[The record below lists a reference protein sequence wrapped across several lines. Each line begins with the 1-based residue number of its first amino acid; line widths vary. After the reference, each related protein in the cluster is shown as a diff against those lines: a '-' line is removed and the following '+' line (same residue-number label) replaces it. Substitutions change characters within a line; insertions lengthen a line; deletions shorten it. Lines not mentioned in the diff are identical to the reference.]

1 MHQSVHLRG
10 CKFGSGAYIMSP
22 AIEGPF
28 TIVLGHHS
36 SHHDTSEFPYSYL
49 VEKEER
55 SMLMPGANLTSC
67 GAVRDIEKWAQRDRR
82 RVRRD
87 VVDFAEYNPYVCS
100 GFVAAV
106 NTLHALAEA
115 DPDAGSYNH
124 RKVVIKANMLRRGIG
139 LYNKA
144 VVASMGA
151 MLARGASAPDADG
164 SGRWLDIAGQYITK
178 RAVDEILDAVDA
190 SSIRTFAELDDRFR
204 AFDARY
210 DDYAHSYAENLLA
223 SLLGHRPSAQ
233 EIAEAVE
240 AGANAHAAMRRTTD
254 ADRQRDCSPDMAVG
268 YGLDSD
274 SETEIMADYSA
285 VRGLE

>member
-1 MHQSVHLRG
+1 M
-10 CKFGSGAYIMSP
+10 
-22 AIEGPF
+22 
-28 TIVLGHHS
+28 
-36 SHHDTSEFPYSYL
+36 
-49 VEKEER
+49 
-55 SMLMPGANLTSC
+55 
-67 GAVRDIEKWAQRDRR
+67 
-82 RVRRD
+82 
-87 VVDFAEYNPYVCS
+87 VDFAEYNPYVCS

-190 SSIRTFAELDDRFR
+190 GSIRTFAELDDRFR